1 MSLFEPAASDST
13 GAPLAARLRP
23 RSLDEFVGQAHLI
36 GPGRALRAAI
46 ETDQVRSL
54 ILWGPPGTGKTS
66 LALLIA
72 AKTRSHVEQ
81 VNAVTAGVAD
91 LKRVIAEARDRR
103 AFYQQR
109 TLLIIDEIHRFNKAQ
124 QDVLLPHVE
133 DGTVILIG
141 ATTENPFYD
150 VNATLVSRST
160 VAQLEPLSDE
170 ALRMILTRA
179 LADQRGLAPLGVHG
193 DPEAIDYLVGVSNGD
208 ARVALNALEVAGAAA
223 PEVDGRRH
231 LTLDVA
237 RDASQRRVLLYDRE
251 GDAHYDM
258 ISAFIKSMRGSDP
271 DAAVYWLARMLAAG
285 EDPRYIARRMVV
297 HAAEDVGLA
306 DPMALLVATAAA
318 HAVEYVGLPEA
329 RIPMA
334 EAAIYIA
341 TAPKSNAVVRAIGDA
356 MRDVEERRADS
367 VPRHL
372 RDSSHPRAVA
382 RLGHGVGY
390 AYPHDHPDGF
400 VRQAYRPDGVQGR
413 RYYRPTTHGAE
424 ADVRRRLED
433 WWAET
438 LPTSDSEVSG
448 RPAGSPSDPDGTSE
462 PL

>member
-1 MSLFEPAASDST
+1 MSLFESAERDLSA
-13 GAPLAARLRP
+13 APLAARLRP
-23 RSLDEFVGQAHLI
+23 RSLDEFVGQDHLV
-36 GPGRALRAAI
+36 GAGRALRAAI
-46 ETDQVRSL
+46 EGDRVRSL

-72 AKTRSHVEQ
+72 GTTRSHVEQ
-81 VNAVTAGVAD
+81 VNAVTSGVAD
-91 LKRVIAEARDRR
+91 LKRVIAAARDRR
-103 AFYQQR
+103 ALHQQR

-133 DGTVILIG
+133 DGTIILIG
-141 ATTENPFYD
+141 ATTENPFYE

-170 ALRMILTRA
+170 AIQTILSRA
-179 LADQRGLAPLGVHG
+179 LRDARGLGGRVDI
-193 DPEAIDYLVGVSNGD
+193 DPGAITYLVGVANGD
-208 ARVALNALEVAGAAA
+208 ARAALNALEAAA
-223 PEVDGRRH
+223 ASAPEAGGRRRV
-231 LTLDVA
+231 TVEVA

-251 GDAHYDM
+251 GDQHYDM

-285 EDPRYIARRMVV
+285 EDARYIARRMVV

-306 DPMALLVATAAA
+306 DPMALVVATAAA

-341 TAPKSNAVVRAIGDA
+341 TAPKSNAVVTAIGEA
-356 MRDVEERRADS
+356 MRDVQERRADP
-367 VPRHL
+367 VPRPL
-372 RDSSHPRAVA
+372 RDASHPQAVERA
-382 RLGHGVGY
+382 GHGAGY
-390 AYPHDHPDGF
+390 LYPHDVPGGF
-400 VRQAYRPDGVQGR
+400 VRQAYRPEGVQQR

-424 ADVRRRLED
+424 AEVRRRLEA
-433 WWAET
+433 WWGGG
-438 LPTSDSEVSG
+438 SG
-448 RPAGSPSDPDGTSE
+448 SGQEPEEPSSGSGGTDGRGR
-462 PL
+462 